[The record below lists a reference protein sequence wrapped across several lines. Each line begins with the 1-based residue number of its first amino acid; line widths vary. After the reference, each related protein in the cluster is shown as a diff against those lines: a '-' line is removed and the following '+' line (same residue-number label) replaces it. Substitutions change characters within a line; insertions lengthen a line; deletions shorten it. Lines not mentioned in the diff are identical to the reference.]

1 LETSGCTE
9 PGPMHPMPFEQVK
22 RILESLL
29 IVADAP
35 LTIEKLRGI
44 LPEVGAAEIRR
55 VTEALN
61 EEYEKTGRAFRI
73 AAIAGGF
80 QIATLPEYGAWVEEL
95 RRDRPLS
102 RLSPSALETL
112 AIVAFKQ
119 PVIRPEIE
127 AIRGVNTDGVIRTL
141 LERHLI
147 KITGRSSTPG
157 RPLLYGTT
165 KEFLR
170 HFGLNSVSELPR
182 PEEMR
187 AFLSEKEQSPERAA
201 ESVPGSVGNNLA
213 SEGG

>member
-1 LETSGCTE
+1 LEISGCTE
-9 PGPMHPMPFEQVK
+9 PSPMHPMPFEQAK
-22 RILESLL
+22 RILEGLL
-29 IVADAP
+29 IAADAP
-35 LTIEKLRGI
+35 LTIERLRAI

-55 VTEALN
+55 ATETLN
-61 EEYEKTGRAFRI
+61 EEYEKAGRTFRI

-80 QIATLPEYGAWVEEL
+80 QIATLPEYGAWIQEL
-95 RRDRPLS
+95 RRDRPPS

-112 AIVAFKQ
+112 SIIAFKQ
-119 PVIRPEIE
+119 PAIRPEIE

-141 LERHLI
+141 LERKLI
-147 KITGRSSTPG
+147 KIVGRSSGPG

-170 HFGLNSVSELPR
+170 HFGLNNVSDLPR

-187 AFLSEKEQSPERAA
+187 AFLSEKEQNPERAA

-213 SEGG
+213 SESG